1 MPGSSSERAPWAGRL
16 SLLPTG
22 ALVPAAASPPP
33 PRCLV
38 PFLSKQW
45 CPLRGGSR
53 RLLSRS
59 ALLDPPL
66 LLPPL
71 LPRGEGLNLLP
82 KAPSSL
88 GKSAVLC
95 REDCPSLL
103 QGLLPS
109 GSHPPHPIL
118 RPPRQPSPSPEE
130 PLSLPAPE
138 IWLLPQPGACA
149 GRFATRWHF
158 PQTGHSA
165 LTPLLPGPP
174 SPSFPPSRIPLSSV
188 LPDSCPL
195 PALEY
200 RGS

>member
-1 MPGSSSERAPWAGRL
+1 MVMGVKVAGGGHGAAAAEPGEEAAGARVFLGARPWAGRL
-16 SLLPTG
+16 SLPPTG

-45 CPLRGGSR
+45 CPLRGGSW
-53 RLLSRS
+53 RLLSTS

-130 PLSLPAPE
+130 PLS
-138 IWLLPQPGACA
+138 
-149 GRFATRWHF
+149 
-158 PQTGHSA
+158 S
-165 LTPLLPGPP
+165 
-174 SPSFPPSRIPLSSV
+174 SP
-188 LPDSCPL
+188 
-195 PALEY
+195 
-200 RGS
+200 